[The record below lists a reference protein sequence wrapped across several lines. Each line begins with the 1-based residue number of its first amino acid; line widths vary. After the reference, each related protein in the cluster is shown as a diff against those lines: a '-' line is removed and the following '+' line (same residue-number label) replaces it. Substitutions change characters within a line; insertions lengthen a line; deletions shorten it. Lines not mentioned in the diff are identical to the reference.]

1 MAGDAPYFHTL
12 EVTKNG
18 GNRASSSVR
27 VHVQKKIKH
36 SIFVFAKRKLEEHI
50 SECVSMV

>member
-1 MAGDAPYFHTL
+1 MAGDTPYFHTL

-27 VHVQKKIKH
+27 VHVQKKI
-36 SIFVFAKRKLEEHI
+36 IFVFAKRKLEEHI